1 MVRILV
7 DSGADYEQEELRR
20 LGLECVPITIRFGEE
35 TFLDGVELSKEAFY
49 ERLETQFPATSQPTP
64 LDFAEHFRSA
74 REAGDELVAILLSSS
89 LSGTYQGACL
99 AREDVGGDGIYLIDS
114 KSATIGIQV
123 LVDYAVKLRD
133 RGCSGQEIAEALRE
147 LQPRVKVFASMDTLE
162 YLYKGGRL
170 SRASAAI
177 GTLSRLKPVIHL
189 DESGAVAVVSKCLGM
204 KRSIDALVAKVESY
218 RLDPAFPI
226 YPIYSRDISHLKT
239 MVERLRDKGFAVD
252 EAEGR
257 NLGPTIGAHI
267 GPGCCGVAF
276 VAAEETGVC

>member
-7 DSGADYEQEELRR
+7 DSGADYGQEELRQR
-20 LGLECVPITIRFGEE
+20 RLECVPIAIRFGEE
-35 TFLDGVELSKEAFY
+35 VFLDGVELSKEAFY
-49 ERLETQFPATSQPTP
+49 EKLETQFPATSQPTP

-74 REAGDELVAILLSSS
+74 VEAGDELVAILLSSS

-99 AREDVGGDGIYLIDS
+99 AREDAGGGGIYLIDS

-123 LVDYAVKLRD
+123 LVDYAVTLRD
-133 RGCSGQEIAEALRE
+133 RGCSGREIAEALRE
-147 LQPRVKVFASMDTLE
+147 LQPRVKVYASMDTLE

-170 SRASAAI
+170 SRTSAAI
-177 GTLSRLKPVIHL
+177 GTLSHLKPVIHL
-189 DESGAVAVVSKCLGM
+189 DENGAVAVANKSFGM
-204 KRSIDALVAKVESY
+204 KRSIDALVARVESY

-226 YPIYSRDISHLKT
+226 YPIYSRDVSNLKT
-239 MVERLRDKGFAVD
+239 MVARLREKGVDVD
-252 EAEGR
+252 EANGR

-276 VAAEETGVC
+276 VAAKGS